1 MIPLHKKMMATW
13 AHYFLFSLL
22 LLLLLLLPAFAQS
35 KDGESYHE
43 QLILR
48 SLNRGQVGAY
58 FTFRTF
64 VPKTLEAA
72 PYGGK
77 NI

>member
-1 MIPLHKKMMATW
+1 MAIC
-13 AHYFLFSLL
+13 AYYHLFFLFLL
-22 LLLLLLLPAFAQS
+22 LLAPTFGVS
-35 KDGESYHE
+35 SEESYSE

-48 SLNRGQVGAY
+48 SLNRGQIGAY

-72 PYGGK
+72 PYGGEDK
-77 NI
+77 C